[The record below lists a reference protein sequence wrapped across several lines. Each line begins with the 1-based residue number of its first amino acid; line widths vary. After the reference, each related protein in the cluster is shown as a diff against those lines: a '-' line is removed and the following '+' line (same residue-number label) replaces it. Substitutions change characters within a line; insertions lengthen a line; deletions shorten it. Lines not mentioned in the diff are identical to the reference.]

1 MGLVT
6 RWKRSGQ
13 FLHDYHFLS
22 ENLNFP
28 NENLH
33 VLCENLRFSLS
44 KILMI
49 FFMIFFKIH
58 KISYYKIRVST
69 GSVQTHWLGGNFSV
83 VYKTTLAG
91 WVLLHECVLRHTLVG
106 SFRWFLC
113 PGLF

>member
-1 MGLVT
+1 MIYDFFYEKLN
-6 RWKRSGQ
+6 
-13 FLHDYHFLS
+13 FLC
-22 ENLNFP
+22 ENLNF
-28 NENLH
+28 LY
-33 VLCENLRFSLS
+33 ENLRISLS

-91 WVLLHECVLRHTLVG
+91 WVL
-106 SFRWFLC
+106 SSPLC
-113 PGLF
+113 ASKLAGWVKKAVSVCRDDPVPP